1 MNIFYLNHE
10 PKVCAEMHLDK
21 HVVKMIIEYA
31 QLMSTA
37 HRMLDGT
44 QGVEKRYVLGSLPA
58 RWRHIKVWKHSS
70 ESMDKGLMRAS
81 HVNHPSNIWVRA
93 SKQNYMWLY
102 QMWTHLLAEY
112 THRYGKHHACEK
124 YAKHLCMPPENIA
137 DIPFTEPTPAM
148 PDIYKVTND
157 SIKSYH
163 NYYIHDK
170 ARFANWKNRE
180 TPKWFL
186 YGVNNANL
194 QLSPS

>member
-10 PKVCAEMHLDK
+10 PKICAEMHLDK

-31 QLMSTA
+31 QLMSTT
-37 HRMLDGT
+37 HRVLDGDKYIDKT
-44 QGVEKRYVLGSLPA
+44 AGNRSIQ
-58 RWRHIKVWKHSS
+58 RWRMKNEIIEH
-70 ESMDKGLMRAS
+70 GLMKAS
-81 HVNHPSNIWVRA
+81 HVNHPSNLWVRS

-124 YAKHLCMPPENIA
+124 YAKYLCVPPENIA

-157 SIKSYH
+157 SIRSYH

-180 TPKWFL
+180 TPEWFS
-186 YGVNNANL
+186 YGVKNANI
-194 QLSPS
+194 QLSSS